1 MKLSIGNSRM
11 DKKWNLVDMELSE
24 FRDRISQTRR
34 TAETVEQ
41 YRKMGKARQD
51 SIKDVGG
58 FVLGTLKGG
67 RRKKDCVLTRS
78 GLSLD
83 MDYATA
89 DVIDQLEMFFSFRC
103 FVYST
108 HKHTPE
114 KPRLRL
120 IIPLAREVTPDE
132 YCAVARKVADEIGIE
147 MFDDTTYEPSR
158 LMYWPSTSSDGEFV
172 FQDIE
177 GALLDPDVIL
187 SKYHDWHNTAEWP
200 VSNRQQTIVNRDIK
214 KQADPL
220 EKQGMVGAFCRTYSI
235 TDAIDLFLPD
245 VYKRSAMPGRYD
257 YIPADSHAGV
267 VIYEDRF
274 AYSHHATDPACGKLM
289 NAFDVVRIHKFGALD
304 AKADEDTDPAKLP
317 SFKAMQD
324 FALKDE
330 QVKMQLAKERV
341 AAAQT
346 DFEAED
352 DDSWQKALE
361 LDKQGKVKDT
371 LTNIALIIRHDPQL
385 KGIVYNEFKS
395 MVDVTGDLPWKQVK
409 PGWGDTDISCA
420 KLYFERVYGI
430 WSPTKFK
437 DALLAVVSAERLY
450 HPIKEY
456 FETLEWDGTERL
468 DTLLIDYLGAEDTQY
483 VRSVTRKTLT
493 AAVARVYEPGIK
505 FDSILVLNGPQG
517 IGKSTL
523 FALLGK
529 QWYSDSLSIS
539 DMKDK
544 TAAEKL
550 QGYWILEL
558 GELAGIK
565 KVDVETVKSFVTRT
579 DDKFR
584 QSYGVAVESHPRSCI
599 IVGSTNSEGGFLR
612 DITGNRRFWP
622 VHVTGSGKHHPWELQ
637 DVDQIWAEAIERY
650 RAGEELYLKGRV
662 AADAY
667 AMQQDAMESDDREG
681 VISDYLETLLPANW
695 DGMDLFQRR
704 SFLGG
709 SEFDG
714 APTAGTVRREKVCI
728 MEIWCECFGKERQ
741 NLKRSDSYEVESIL
755 LKVGGWEPIKGLKS
769 GKTRFPLYGPQKTF
783 VRCKEQEK

>member
-177 GALLDPDVIL
+177 GALLDPDAIL

-714 APTAGTVRREKVCI
+714 APTAGTVRRERSASWK
-728 MEIWCECFGKERQ
+728 FGA
-741 NLKRSDSYEVESIL
+741 NA
-755 LKVGGWEPIKGLKS
+755 S
-769 GKTRFPLYGPQKTF
+769 GKNART
-783 VRCKEQEK
+783 